1 MSRVALS
8 SIPTIRQL
16 YGSSVLNAAGKQARY
31 VPDEKLLDRV
41 SLMSV
46 TVLKDLAG
54 IADLLTSGHFHL
66 PCIVKV
72 ISQNSKLMQLS
83 MQRINLYLVG
93 AKS

>member
-16 YGSSVLNAAGKQARY
+16 YGSSVFAAGKQARY

-46 TVLKDLAG
+46 TVLEDLAG
-54 IADLLTSGHFHL
+54 IADLLTSGLFHL